1 MLALFKNPY
10 LYHML
15 PTAQIPTKR
24 WIVRETDEAAA
35 QALQQQL
42 RIHPVLCRLMVQRG
56 IYNIEQAKAFFRP
69 SLADLHDPFLMK
81 DMILAVERI
90 ERAIKDHEKILIYGD
105 YDVDGTTAVALTYS
119 FFKDFYERLE
129 FYIPDRYAE
138 GYGISTQGVDYAIQ
152 NGFKLIIA
160 LDCGIKSVDKVVYAR
175 EHGVDFIICDHHL
188 PGITLPQAAA
198 VLDPKRADCEYPY
211 KELSGCGIGFKLA
224 QAFAKRNGIPDEVVY
239 ALLDLVVVSI
249 ASDIVPITGENR
261 ILSYFGLSLI
271 NTGPKR
277 RGIAS
282 LLKQAGIDKEL
293 SITDLVFIIGPRINA
308 AGRMGHAKAAVELL
322 ISDTDNSSA
331 EGAEELQNRNANR
344 KEVDKEMTSEALLM
358 MREDPMLHAR
368 TTTVVMQE
376 HWHKGV
382 IGIVAS
388 RLMEHYYRP
397 TIVFTLA
404 NGKITGSARSVRD
417 FDVHEALLQCSDLLE
432 QFGGHKYAAGL
443 SLLPENFEAFRQRFE
458 EVVSSTIH
466 PDMLIPEVC
475 IDAELSLHDV
485 NDKFYNILKQFA
497 PFGPENMRP
506 VFVSKGV
513 YDFGGTRVVKEQHL
527 KLHLTQDGKHQ
538 AKGIG
543 FNMGYFGEQVVRKG
557 SSIRKFDLCYCLE
570 PNEWQGQTTIEM
582 SAKDIRL
589 V

>member
-1 MLALFKNPY
+1 MDVA
-10 LYHML
+10 H
-15 PTAQIPTKR
+15 IPTKR
-24 WIVRETDEAAA
+24 WTFREADQDAVM
-35 QALQQQL
+35 ALQQQL
-42 RIHPVLCRLMVQRG
+42 RVHPVLCRLMVQRG
-56 IYNIEQAKAFFRP
+56 IYTVEQAKAFFRP

-90 ERAIKDHEKILIYGD
+90 ERAISDGEKILIYGD
-105 YDVDGTTAVALTYS
+105 YDVDGTTAVSLVYT
-119 FFKDFYERLE
+119 FLKDFYGRLE
-129 FYIPDRYAE
+129 YYVPDRYGE
-138 GYGISTQGVDYAIQ
+138 GYGVSKQGIDYAIAQ
-152 NGFKLIIA
+152 GFKLIIA
-160 LDCGIKSVDKVVYAR
+160 LDCGIKAGDKIAYAKQ
-175 EHGVDFIICDHHL
+175 HGVDFIVCDHHL
-188 PGITLPQAAA
+188 VGDELPPAVA
-198 VLDPKRADCEYPY
+198 VLDPKRPDCEYPY

-224 QAFAKRNGIPDEVVY
+224 QAFAKRNGIPENVVNN
-239 ALLDLVVVSI
+239 LLDLVVISI

-261 ILSYFGLSLI
+261 VLSHFGLELI
-271 NTGPKR
+271 NNGTKR
-277 RGIAS
+277 KGVAS
-282 LLKQAGIDKEL
+282 LLKQAGVDKVL
-293 SITDLVFIIGPRINA
+293 NITDLVFVIGPRINA

-322 ISDTDNSSA
+322 ISETDDHSTL
-331 EGAEELQNRNANR
+331 GAEELQNRNADR
-344 KEVDKEMTSEALLM
+344 RLVDKEMTSEALLM
-358 MREDPMLHAR
+358 MRDDPQLDLR

-417 FDVHEALLQCSDLLE
+417 FDIHEALTQCSDLLE

-443 SLLPENFEAFRQRFE
+443 SLLPENFEAFRTRFE
-458 EVVSSTIH
+458 EVVSATIQ
-466 PDMLIPEVC
+466 PEMLVPEVA

-506 VFVSKGV
+506 VFLSKGV
-513 YDFGGTRVVKEQHL
+513 YDHGGTRVVKEEHL

-538 AKGIG
+538 SKGIG
-543 FNMGYFGEQVVRKG
+543 FNMGYFGERIMRKNA
-557 SSIRKFDLCYCLE
+557 IPHKFDIAYCLE
-570 PNEWQGQTTIEM
+570 PNEWQGQTTIEL

-589 V
+589 W

>member
-1 MLALFKNPY
+1 MLA
-10 LYHML
+10 
-15 PTAQIPTKR
+15 AQAQTKR
-24 WIVRETDEAAA
+24 WTFRSTDEETVI
-35 QALQQQL
+35 ALQQQL

-56 IYNIEQAKAFFRP
+56 IYTLEQAKAFFRP
-69 SLADLHDPFLMK
+69 SLDDLHDPFLMK
-81 DMILAVERI
+81 DMMQAVERI
-90 ERAIKDHEKILIYGD
+90 ERAIRDSEKILIYGD
-105 YDVDGTTAVALTYS
+105 YDVDGTTAVALTYT

-138 GYGISTQGVDYAIQ
+138 GYGVSLQGVDYAIA

-160 LDCGIKSVDKVVYAR
+160 LDCGIKSVDKVAHANA
-175 EHGVDFIICDHHL
+175 HGVDFIICDHHL
-188 PGITLPQAAA
+188 PGTELPQAVA

-239 ALLDLVVVSI
+239 NLLDLAVISI

-261 ILSYFGLSLI
+261 ILSHFGLELI
-271 NTGPKR
+271 NKGTKR
-277 RGIAS
+277 MGIAS
-282 LLKQAGIDKEL
+282 LLKHAGIDKEMT
-293 SITDLVFIIGPRINA
+293 ITDLVFIIGPRINA

-322 ISDTDNSSA
+322 ISTTGDLSDF
-331 EGAEELQNRNANR
+331 GAEELQNRNANR
-344 KEVDKEMTSEALLM
+344 KEVDKEMTSEALQIML
-358 MREDPMLHAR
+358 EDPMLPNR

-443 SLLPENFEAFRQRFE
+443 SLLPENLPAFRQRFE

-466 PDMLIPEVC
+466 PDMLIPEVS
-475 IDAELSLHDV
+475 IDAELDLRDV

-506 VFVSKGV
+506 VFLSKAV
-513 YDFGGTRVVKEQHL
+513 YDGGGTRVVKELHL
-527 KLHLTQDGKHQ
+527 KLQVTQDGKHL

-543 FNMGYFGEQVVRKG
+543 FNMGHFGEQVVRKG
-557 SSIRKFDLCYCLE
+557 STPRKFDLCYCLE
-570 PNEWQGQTTIEM
+570 PNEWQGQVTIEL

-589 V
+589 I